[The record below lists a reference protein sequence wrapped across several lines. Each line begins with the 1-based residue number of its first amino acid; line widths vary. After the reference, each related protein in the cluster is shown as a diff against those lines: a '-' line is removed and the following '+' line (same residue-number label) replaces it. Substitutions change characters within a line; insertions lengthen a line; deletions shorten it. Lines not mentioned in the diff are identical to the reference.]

1 MSEIDA
7 RPIHDLRSR
16 RVATAVGAIAVLL
29 WSMLAW
35 ITTGAR
41 GIPPFELTALAFAV
55 AAVLG
60 LALVAA
66 RGRAGLAKLRQ
77 RPAAWLLG
85 VGGFFGFHFFYFVA
99 LANAPVVEASLIVY
113 LWPLLIVLLAALLP
127 GERLRWFHVAGGLLG
142 LAGAALLVTRG
153 GSIGFEAEHT
163 LGYLAAAG
171 GALAWSGYSVLN
183 RFFSD
188 VPTEAVAG
196 YCGVTAVLAG
206 LCHWMLETWVAPNPG
221 HWMAIAAL
229 GIGPLGA
236 AFFVWD
242 YGTKRGNLQ
251 ALGGLAY
258 AAPLLS
264 TLLLIAA
271 GEGEP
276 TWTVAVGCLL
286 IVGGAVLAAGG
297 LVQRRKRPARRS
309 PSGREERAQNGP
321 S

>member
-1 MSEIDA
+1 MSESADRSA
-7 RPIHDLRSR
+7 TDLRTR
-16 RVATAVGAIAVLL
+16 RVATAIGAIAVLL

-55 AAVLG
+55 ASGVG
-60 LALVAA
+60 LAVVAS
-66 RGRAGLAKLRQ
+66 RGRVGLAKLRQ
-77 RPAAWLLG
+77 RPSAWLHG

-99 LANAPVVEASLIVY
+99 LTNAPVVEAGLIVY

-127 GERLRWFHVAGGLLG
+127 GERLRWFHVAGGALG
-142 LAGAALLVTRG
+142 LTGAALLVTRG
-153 GSIGFEAEHT
+153 GSLGFEAEHA
-163 LGYLAAAG
+163 LGYLAAVGA
-171 GALAWSGYSVLN
+171 ALAWSGYSVLN
-183 RFFSD
+183 RFFTD

-206 LCHWMLETWVAPNPG
+206 LCHGLIETWVSPDPG
-221 HWMAIAAL
+221 QWMAIVAL

-242 YGTKRGNLQ
+242 HGTKRGNLQ

-271 GEGEP
+271 GEGDL
-276 TWTVAVGCLL
+276 TWAVAAACLL
-286 IVGGAVLAAGG
+286 IVVGAVLAAGG
-297 LVQRRKRPARRS
+297 LVRGRTQPARRA
-309 PSGREERAQNGP
+309 PGGIENRAQNGP